1 MMIMLDTTAC
11 IDYLNGDPKIKEVLF
26 RTEKNNLLG
35 ITTITVYE
43 ISIGLERTKRKI
55 SETRYEDLYK
65 KWIEFLSGIEIFP
78 LNIKEA
84 ERAAQVSDNLDAKG
98 EKIDDND
105 ILIAGIMLSNGIT
118 KILTRNTSHFEKIEG
133 LEIITY

>member
-1 MMIMLDTTAC
+1 MIMLDTTAC
-11 IDYLNGDPKIKEVLF
+11 IDYLTGDPKIKEVLF

-55 SETRYEDLYK
+55 SETRYEELCK
-65 KWIEFLSGIEIFP
+65 KWIGFLSGIEIFP

-98 EKIDDND
+98 EKIDDNE

-118 KILTRNTSHFEKIEG
+118 KTLTRNTSHFEKIEG